1 MNAVVILEGIAD
13 LIVKVLL
20 LIIFLP
26 KTLYK
31 IIKEP
36 VWVPKY
42 IRDESRA
49 KGSFQDYV
57 SPIFLYILTGL
68 APYALVP
75 VEVLTDLT
83 DGGSSITKMIQD
95 PDTVIRAAT
104 FFCIPLLFAFC
115 TELFRANKFSRK
127 SIEHYLLIQC
137 YYFAPLVLV
146 VQIRWVFE
154 FKSYSLFGYDMQQ
167 FILLLL
173 LITGVWLF
181 VVQLTFLLKELKRNT
196 KKIILVMLIS
206 SVLIFAATDS
216 IGLKIGKRL
225 GISGESLEKAD
236 ALILLMVTMG
246 LYATAMVKM
255 FLQWRKKE
263 EKKEKT
269 TATQETK
276 ES

>member
-1 MNAVVILEGIAD
+1 MNAVVILESIAD

-31 IIKEP
+31 IIKDP
-36 VWVPKY
+36 LWVPRY

-49 KGSFQDYV
+49 KGSFKDYV

-83 DGGSSITKMIQD
+83 QSGTGNITKMIQD
-95 PDTVIRAAT
+95 PNVLIRAAT

-146 VQIRWVFE
+146 VQIRWIFE
-154 FKSYSLFGYDMQQ
+154 YKSYSLFGYDMQQ
-167 FILLLL
+167 FIIPLL
-173 LITGVWLF
+173 LITGFWLAAVLF
-181 VVQLTFLLKELKRNT
+181 QFLYRELNRNI
-196 KKIILVMLIS
+196 KKILTVMLLS

-216 IGLKIGKRL
+216 IGLKIAENL
-225 GISGESLEKAD
+225 GFSGESLEKAD
-236 ALILLMVTMG
+236 ALILLLATMA
-246 LYATAMVKM
+246 LYIAALVKM
-255 FLQWRKKE
+255 FMQWRNRNTDTAETKKKE
-263 EKKEKT
+263 E
-269 TATQETK
+269 Q
-276 ES
+276 

>member
-1 MNAVVILEGIAD
+1 MNAVVILESIAD

-31 IIKEP
+31 IIKDP
-36 VWVPKY
+36 KWVPRY
-42 IRDESRA
+42 IRDDSRA

-57 SPIFLYILTGL
+57 SPVFLYILTGL

-83 DGGSSITKMIQD
+83 DGGASITKMIQD

-104 FFCIPLLFAFC
+104 FFCVPLLFAFT

-154 FKSYSLFGYDMQQ
+154 YKSYTMLGYDMQQ
-167 FILLLL
+167 FILPL
-173 LITGVWLF
+173 LIITGIWLF
-181 VVQLTFLLKELKRNT
+181 AVQINFLIKELKKST
-196 KKIILVMLIS
+196 KKIALVMLIS

-216 IGLKIGKRL
+216 IGLKIGERL
-225 GISGESLEKAD
+225 GFSGESLEKAD
-236 ALILLMVTMG
+236 ALILLLVTMG
-246 LYATAMVKM
+246 LYISALVKM
-255 FLQWRKKE
+255 YLEWRKGKKKV
-263 EKKEKT
+263 EKKPE
-269 TATQETK
+269 A
-276 ES
+276 